1 MFRVILCLSLSL
13 SIVSLPSFSTISGNK
28 LVQND
33 PEYGTH
39 KVASGET
46 LYSLSRKYGVTI
58 AELTRLNPS
67 LKDGLKKGQLLK
79 VPNKPNA
86 TASEA
91 KVATP
96 VTPAPVKS
104 TPASET
110 AASKAEAE
118 TPVSRTFTVDA
129 GGKKMHKVAPKQTLY
144 GVAIMHG
151 VTMAEIRKWNN
162 LKADALQPGQMLIV
176 GVDQK
181 AQHAPHYVPEKD
193 EETEVS
199 KATVA
204 VTKTETKIK
213 TAEGKIKTETVSTVK
228 TETPREETAREVAG
242 EKDDDRYETRTVESA
257 GKITET
263 GMAEVITTPGD
274 NNKFLA
280 LHKTAPIGTILQ
292 VKNIMN
298 GQNVYV
304 RVIGK
309 LPETGAND
317 KVLVRISKK
326 AYQRLAALDNRFRV
340 EVSYMP

>member
-13 SIVSLPSFSTISGNK
+13 SVVSLPAFSIMPGNK

-46 LYSLSRKYGVTI
+46 LYSLSRKYGVSV
-58 AELTRLNPS
+58 AELTKLNPS
-67 LKDGLKKGQLLK
+67 LKNGLKKGQLLK

-91 KVATP
+91 KPVAP
-96 VTPAPVKS
+96 VAPAPVKP
-104 TPASET
+104 TPALAT
-110 AASKAEAE
+110 AAPKAEPE
-118 TPVSRTFTVDA
+118 TPVSRTYTVDA

-204 VTKTETKIK
+204 VTKTETKVK

-228 TETPREETAREVAG
+228 SETPKEETAREVAG